1 MSDSSLE
8 ENGAANLE
16 DFEFNPNKRQSEKK
30 RREQENLYLE
40 ELSQLINANFPELR
54 NVDVSRL
61 LMLFFAVLSV
71 LARLSVVDLLV
82 VRFARL
88 AGSLTLQR

>member
-54 NVDVSRL
+54 NMDVSRL
-61 LMLFFAVLSV
+61 
-71 LARLSVVDLLV
+71 
-82 VRFARL
+82 
-88 AGSLTLQR
+88 

>member
-1 MSDSSLE
+1 MSGSSLE

-54 NVDVSRL
+54 NMDVSRL
-61 LMLFFAVLSV
+61 SMFSFAFYLCWS
-71 LARLSVVDLLV
+71 DLQLPT
-82 VRFARL
+82 F
-88 AGSLTLQR
+88 

>member
-30 RREQENLYLE
+30 RREQAGLEKNRVKKKTSPVFFLVFFWVFWVFYIFAQKREFLGFFQFQEYL
-40 ELSQLINANFPELR
+40 
-54 NVDVSRL
+54 
-61 LMLFFAVLSV
+61 
-71 LARLSVVDLLV
+71 
-82 VRFARL
+82 
-88 AGSLTLQR
+88 

>member
-54 NVDVSRL
+54 NMDVSRL
-61 LMLFFAVLSV
+61 YCKCFSP
-71 LARLSVVDLLV
+71 RLLYLCWSDIQLPT
-82 VRFARL
+82 F
-88 AGSLTLQR
+88 

>member
-8 ENGAANLE
+8 DHGAANLD

-54 NVDVSRL
+54 NMEDFDVWYIRSPTGC
-61 LMLFFAVLSV
+61 
-71 LARLSVVDLLV
+71 ARVVHK
-82 VRFARL
+82 
-88 AGSLTLQR
+88 

>member
-30 RREQENLYLE
+30 RREQAGLE
-40 ELSQLINANFPELR
+40 KTGFKKKPAQW
-54 NVDVSRL
+54 
-61 LMLFFAVLSV
+61 FFC
-71 LARLSVVDLLV
+71 
-82 VRFARL
+82 FFWFFFIYI
-88 AGSLTLQR
+88 

>member
-30 RREQENLYLE
+30 RREQAGLEKTGFFIYKKTAQCFFLVFGVFLRFFIYLPRRE
-40 ELSQLINANFPELR
+40 SF
-54 NVDVSRL
+54 
-61 LMLFFAVLSV
+61 
-71 LARLSVVDLLV
+71 
-82 VRFARL
+82 
-88 AGSLTLQR
+88 